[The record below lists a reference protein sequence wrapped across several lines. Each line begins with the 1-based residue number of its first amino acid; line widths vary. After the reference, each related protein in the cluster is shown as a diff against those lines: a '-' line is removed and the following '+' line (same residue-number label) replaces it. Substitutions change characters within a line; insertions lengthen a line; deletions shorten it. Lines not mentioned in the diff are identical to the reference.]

1 MVRAVLFQY
10 HTWTFNRQRWP
21 QEIAAYIDVSS
32 ATMIDVDSGQ
42 INAAS
47 TSITALSVTIPNGH
61 SADHLIAVFVKPFLL
76 K

>member
-10 HTWTFNRQRWP
+10 HTWTFKP
-21 QEIAAYIDVSS
+21 ATMHQEIAAYIEVSS
-32 ATMIDVDSGQ
+32 ATLIDVDSGQ

-47 TSITALSVTIPNGH
+47 TSITAIPNGH

>member
-1 MVRAVLFQY
+1 M
-10 HTWTFNRQRWP
+10 P

-47 TSITALSVTIPNGH
+47 TSITAPVGH
-61 SADHLIAVFVKPFLL
+61 DSEWP
-76 K
+76 

>member
-1 MVRAVLFQY
+1 M
-10 HTWTFNRQRWP
+10 P

-32 ATMIDVDSGQ
+32 ATLIDVDSGQ

-61 SADHLIAVFVKPFLL
+61 SADHLIAVFVKPFLFEIIPSVGL
-76 K
+76 KHCCASLR

>member
-1 MVRAVLFQY
+1 M
-10 HTWTFNRQRWP
+10 P

-32 ATMIDVDSGQ
+32 ATLIDVDSGQ

-47 TSITALSVTIPNGH
+47 TSITALSVTIPNGR